1 MTHRSSAAGHRVRHD
16 GGRARDG
23 TDPARSFRGRRS
35 LARANKR
42 WAVVGAG
49 PTSCGWSLARAN
61 KQRTRATHQRS
72 TPNTTAAPRFDRTH
86 LAVVFTAENRRTPLA
101 QATATKTTDDTGP
114 HRPASICPRSGVV
127 AFPLPEP
134 MTPPC
139 DDERPTE
146 HREIRQCPATP
157 DGEREPAR
165 YQSRCIAS
173 RSAGTRE
180 PSLGLS
186 VKATLAL
193 LGAPLPSLRSVAARP

>member
-1 MTHRSSAAGHRVRHD
+1 MAA
-16 GGRARDG
+16 RARDG

-35 LARANKR
+35 LARANKAVQ
-42 WAVVGAG
+42 AVVGA
-49 PTSCGWSLARAN
+49 R
-61 KQRTRATHQRS
+61 QQATNESNAPAQYDEYDSR
-72 TPNTTAAPRFDRTH
+72 NTVRPHASRRRLH
-86 LAVVFTAENRRTPLA
+86 RQNRRTPLA
-101 QATATKTTDDTGP
+101 PGDRDKTTDDTGP
-114 HRPASICPRSGVV
+114 HRPASICPRSGIV

-146 HREIRQCPATP
+146 HREFAGPRLLPT
-157 DGEREPAR
+157 GNGKPAR

-186 VKATLAL
+186 VKAALAS